1 MKPLNRTAIAS
12 ALIVAV
18 LSIAAL
24 AAGFALHGQFSLG
37 ALAQSAF
44 FATADWIESSA
55 TALYQAI
62 LTL

>member
-1 MKPLNRTAIAS
+1 MKPFNRTAIAS
-12 ALIVAV
+12 APIVVV

-24 AAGFALHGQFSLG
+24 AAGFALHDQFSLG
-37 ALAQSAF
+37 SLAQSAF
-44 FATADWIESSA
+44 FAVADWIESSA